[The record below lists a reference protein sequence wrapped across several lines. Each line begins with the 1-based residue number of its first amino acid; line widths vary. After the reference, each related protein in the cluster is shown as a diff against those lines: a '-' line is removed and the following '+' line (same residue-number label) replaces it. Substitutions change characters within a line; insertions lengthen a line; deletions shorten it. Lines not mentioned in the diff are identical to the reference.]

1 MVSSLEVLLGRL
13 YEERTAWLYP
23 SDRSFSCPLPHPK
36 AFCLETRQEAQAA
49 HLLAVGSDI
58 NIARELLCHT

>member
-1 MVSSLEVLLGRL
+1 MKSAPLH
-13 YEERTAWLYP
+13 P

-58 NIARELLCHT
+58 NTARELLCHT